1 MPFQNFLYRHKGFLY
16 ISIVKF
22 KYKYFILTLCVIA
35 LVLFLADDSIAQC
48 SMCRKIA
55 TDGANSKAV
64 GKSLNHG
71 ILYLLAMPYCLL
83 AFFFRKQI
91 FGFMR
96 GLRSD
101 KKYGVRIS
109 SDSK

>member
-1 MPFQNFLYRHKGFLY
+1 M
-16 ISIVKF
+16 KF
-22 KYKYFILTLCVIA
+22 KSKYFLLSLALIA
-35 LVLFLADDSIAQC
+35 LVVLFVDDSYAQC

-64 GKSLNHG
+64 GASLNKG

-96 GLRSD
+96 TLRP
-101 KKYGVRIS
+101 KK
-109 SDSK
+109 